1 MKRDAWS
8 ASNASRPEA
17 AVSNPLLN
25 LGHSERGGGF
35 VTLLADVARRARE
48 RDLLW
53 CLAVLFGLLV
63 FTLGLS
69 WPGAGV
75 PNEAWAT
82 VAQVRALA
90 LLLIAVGLGS
100 VGVGTRY
107 EGAGSYYRRGG
118 LETLLALWLVWLL
131 VLPLEAFAF
140 AASYPDVPAWWL
152 LAGPLLDAG
161 AYFGVGLLLGR
172 LTGRSQL
179 LAPLL
184 PPLVLAATVGLS
196 AFFEQP
202 LLNPLAAAPQFSWA
216 YAAVSGGLTLAVVSV
231 CVRTYLGGPD
241 EA

>member
-1 MKRDAWS
+1 M
-8 ASNASRPEA
+8 
-17 AVSNPLLN
+17 
-25 LGHSERGGGF
+25 
-35 VTLLADVARRARE
+35 TLLADVARRARE

-53 CLAVLFGLLV
+53 CLAALLGMLV

-69 WPGAGV
+69 WPGSGV

-82 VAQVRALA
+82 VAQARALA

-100 VGVGTRY
+100 AGVGTRY
-107 EGAGSYYRRGG
+107 EGSGSYYRRGG

-152 LAGPLLDAG
+152 LVGPMCDTG

-184 PPLVLAATVGLS
+184 PPFVFAAMVGLS
-196 AFFEQP
+196 AFFEAP
-202 LLNPLAAAPQFSWA
+202 LLNPLAAAPRFSWA
-216 YAAVSGGLTLAVVSV
+216 YAAVSVALALVTLGLCLKNYGSA
-231 CVRTYLGGPD
+231 PD
-241 EA
+241 PLSFTASRPER